1 MEEQLLDLFDHV
13 KNCKD
18 CDLYKTRTQV
28 VFNGVP
34 AYKPLIL
41 LGEAPGG
48 HEDTV
53 SGVPFSGQAGQ
64 DLTNFLEGVSIDR
77 DKCYITNA
85 VKCRPTKP
93 SKRPRYGQYANRK
106 PTAGEIKSCHHF
118 LEEEIEVLGSKII
131 VTLGIVP
138 LQVFSKKL
146 QLKEVHGTPVPYGEK
161 IIFPLYHP
169 ASVIYNSGLKVTYE
183 EDLKKLKQFLEAHD
197 DYL

>member
-1 MEEQLLDLFDHV
+1 MESQLLDIFKRIEKCEGCTLFE
-13 KNCKD
+13 
-18 CDLYKTRTQV
+18 TRTKV

-34 AYKPLIL
+34 AAKPLIL

-93 SKRPRYGQYANRK
+93 SKRPRYGNFANRK
-106 PTAGEIKSCHHF
+106 PTAGEIKCCHHF
-118 LEEEIEVLGSKII
+118 LEEEIDVLGSQII

-146 QLKEVHGTPVPYGEK
+146 QLKEVHGTPIAYEDK

-169 ASVIYNSGLKVTYE
+169 ASVIYNSSLKETYE
-183 EDLKKLKQFLEAHD
+183 EDLRKLKTFLEEHNE
-197 DYL
+197 YL